1 MTRTET
7 KQAHPVLWFSC
18 SLVLLLGAYLAF
30 QLHEGG
36 ASIREVE
43 PEKMYPKITNDK
55 HEDDSELM
63 TEDGDRPYLVP
74 RVEPYSDADRAE
86 LERIINQG

>member
-30 QLHEGG
+30 QLHEEG

-43 PEKMYPKITNDK
+43 PEKMYPKITDEVQLNDS
-55 HEDDSELM
+55 DLM
-63 TEDGDRPYLVP
+63 SEDGDRPYLVP
-74 RVEPYSDADRAE
+74 RIEPYSEADRAE
-86 LERIINQG
+86 LVRIINQG